1 MIEITKDLERP
12 EHRRFC
18 RIDDEVIL
26 HFRQVRGGEGGPL
39 DPALEASE
47 HFVLFSRLAEQRE
60 RVRGLLRDLR
70 SESPTVSRCIAALEE
85 RIGLVETAL
94 LLDQFGGCSELRRP
108 VKLSAGGISFRTGMS
123 YSTDTVLLLEM
134 ILLPTLT
141 GIVSHGRVV
150 WSHRR
155 LGREGGPPYLTSI
168 EFTDI
173 KESTRDLIARHV
185 LARQSHGL
193 RRGKAPTA

>member
-1 MIEITKDLERP
+1 MDLLER
-12 EHRRFC
+12 RRFC

-26 HFRQVRGGEGGPL
+26 DFRQVRGGEGGPL
-39 DPALEASE
+39 DPAQEASE
-47 HFVLFSRLAEQRE
+47 HFVLFSRLAKQRE
-60 RVRGLLRDLR
+60 HVRGLLRELR
-70 SESPTVSRCIAALEE
+70 SESPKVSRCIAALEE
-85 RIGLVETAL
+85 RIGLMETAL
-94 LLDQFGGCSELRRP
+94 LLDQLGSFSALRRP
-108 VKLSAGGISFRTGMS
+108 VTLSAGGISFRTEMS

-150 WSHRR
+150 RSHRQ
-155 LGREGGPPYLTSI
+155 LGREGDPPYLTSI

-193 RRGKAPTA
+193 RRGKA

>member
-1 MIEITKDLERP
+1 MTESAMDMDLP
-12 EHRRFC
+12 GRRHFC

-26 HFRQVRGGEGGPL
+26 HFRQVRGESDAPNPGP
-39 DPALEASE
+39 EASQ
-47 HFVLFSRLAEQRE
+47 HFLVFSRLAEQRE
-60 RVRGLLRDLR
+60 QIRGLLWDLR
-70 SESPTVSRCIAALEE
+70 SESPKVSRCIAALEE
-85 RIGLVETAL
+85 RIGLMETAL
-94 LLDQFGGCSELRRP
+94 LLDQLGGFSELRRP

-123 YSTDTVLLLEM
+123 YSADTVLLLEM

-150 WSHRR
+150 RSHRQ
-155 LGREGGPPYLTSI
+155 LGREGDPPYLTSI

-193 RRGKAPTA
+193 RRGKA